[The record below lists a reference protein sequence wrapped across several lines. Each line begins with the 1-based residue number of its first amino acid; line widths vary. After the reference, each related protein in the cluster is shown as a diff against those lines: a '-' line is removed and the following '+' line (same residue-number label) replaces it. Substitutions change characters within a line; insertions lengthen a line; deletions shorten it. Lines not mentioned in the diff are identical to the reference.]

1 MQLTLDISGPPGIGS
16 SASIALSA
24 SLASKLAERLGKD
37 GLTTYA
43 QTWKER
49 TTPLGR
55 LYWEH
60 TASAPRTNA
69 SAFGGWP
76 TPDAQGHRDGTKMR
90 KITVSSAEHGAYR
103 GVSLH
108 HAAQMT
114 GWPTPTT
121 ADSTRSY
128 SDEST
133 SRFAT
138 DGKVSGHGVD
148 LNAAAQMAGWAT
160 PRSPQTGHST
170 GNPNRGAKH
179 KSRLEDQCYLAG
191 WATPTGR
198 DHKDGARTLENTPIN
213 GLLGRQVS
221 LSTAPMVRRGQ
232 LDPTLVRWL
241 QGYPS
246 AWLISAPHNADWRR
260 WQVLMAPLSAGP
272 KRLALVLCAR
282 LATLSARR

>member
-1 MQLTLDISGPPGIGS
+1 MTSGW
-16 SASIALSA
+16 A
-24 SLASKLAERLGKD
+24 
-37 GLTTYA
+37 
-43 QTWKER
+43 
-49 TTPLGR
+49 GR
-55 LYWEH
+55 LRQNSRPSDSE
-60 TASAPRTNA
+60 AIQQ
-69 SAFGGWP
+69 GWP
-76 TPDAQGHRDGTKMR
+76 TRQPMAQDTRQYSPDAVQT
-90 KITVSSAEHGAYR
+90 
-103 GVSLH
+103 
-108 HAAQMT
+108 
-114 GWPTPTT
+114 
-121 ADSTRSY
+121 
-128 SDEST
+128 
-133 SRFAT
+133 FAN

-170 GNPNRGAKH
+170 GNPNRGANH
-179 KSRLEDQCYLAG
+179 KSRLEDQCYLAGWLTPVASDVHGTRKQDGKRGVGLNTQAG

-198 DHKDGARTLENTPIN
+198 DHKDGASTLENTPIN

-272 KRLALVLCAR
+272 KRLALALCAR